1 MKDIRIIEQKKYA
14 DVYHYQFIET
24 SIYRDLSDQ
33 DDTCF
38 RMTISFELEEG
49 ESTQYPLEDLLDEY
63 YLHVSDFI
71 ASDANSCTTIELA
84 GELDGIR
91 DAKSLL
97 VKTSQYPSTL
107 TEQDVNSLS

>member
-1 MKDIRIIEQKKYA
+1 MKDIRIIEQKKYVG
-14 DVYHYQFIET
+14 VYHYQFIET
-24 SIYRDLSDQ
+24 GIYRDLSDH

-71 ASDANSCTTIELA
+71 ASDENTYSIELA
-84 GELDGIR
+84 GELDDIK

-97 VKTSQYPSTL
+97 LKTSQYPSTL